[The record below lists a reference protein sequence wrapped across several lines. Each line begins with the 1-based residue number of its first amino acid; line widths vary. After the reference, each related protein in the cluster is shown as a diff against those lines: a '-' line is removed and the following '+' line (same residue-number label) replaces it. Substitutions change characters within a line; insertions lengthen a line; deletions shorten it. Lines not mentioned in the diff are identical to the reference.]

1 MLVFFLINIFQIGY
15 LRINQPLPIENDHFW
30 KIVTIFRRT
39 VKHYRNIW
47 LITKKAVI
55 LCQDDC
61 YQNDRYLKCT
71 PKWPLFNAPL
81 NYRSFCLARIPKWP
95 SDYQN
100 DRYEIPKWP
109 LLMFERLHWCWW
121 WMFVT
126 KWGWW
131 HVRSPTSSNKIV
143 ATTRGGVEIRVKVKL
158 GLGWIKGQGEIRVRV
173 Q

>member
-1 MLVFFLINIFQIGY
+1 MSNLFTILNGLQLLFWSVLVFFLINIFQIGY

-71 PKWPLFNAPL
+71 PKWPLFNASL

-100 DRYEIPKWP
+100 DRCSKWP
-109 LLMFERLHWCWW
+109 FSKMTVNLAPNDRY
-121 WMFVT
+121 T
-126 KWGWW
+126 KIT
-131 HVRSPTSSNKIV
+131 VI
-143 ATTRGGVEIRVKVKL
+143 L
-158 GLGWIKGQGEIRVRV
+158 Y
-173 Q
+173 